1 MTQPVALPL
10 PPSPQ
15 TPVIQPD
22 LVVAEYTGP
31 VARYADPV
39 WPLDPL
45 IANPSAETRR
55 IYWATFP
62 QAMQAEFRL
71 LIHRMINT
79 ELPQKFLIGRHPS
92 WRTRQSAGS
101 IYGTSRMWSN
111 FAHWLTARSV
121 PTLAACTPDLFR
133 EYSAQ
138 LVSEHGLARNSVQH
152 YLIALVR
159 LWVFDAA
166 SPDPIGICEPPWSRE
181 GIDDYLP
188 PETGGGENATEPISP
203 DTMGPL
209 LIWALRTVEDFA
221 PDILAA
227 WAENRRLRTRAQ
239 YARATARTRTA
250 LDRYLDDLV
259 SRGAPLPTIHDPHR
273 VAAACTYI
281 AGLTGAPPQQV
292 TNRIKLPRWSSY
304 RDEHP
309 GPCPLSIPI
318 LGRIDG
324 RPWTDTIDFTEA
336 AGLMRHLG
344 TACFIVLSYL
354 TGQRPGETLGLR
366 TGCCPDPGEGRPLIY
381 GHVFKTA
388 RDEDG
393 NHLSRGQMRDVPW
406 VAIPPARRAVQV
418 LERMVPADSLVF
430 GATAH
435 DFPQHRTYPG
445 ALNRP
450 TMNRRIEDFITWA
463 SALAVRTGRPHETI
477 PDDPHGA
484 IGTERFRRTL
494 AWHIARRPGGLVAL
508 AIQYGHMRTAVSAGY
523 AARSRDGIHDL
534 LDIETARATADTLA
548 TLHEDLSTGAG
559 ISGPAARRAIHAAA
573 QAPTF
578 AGSIR
583 SARQARAILRN
594 SSLAVHDN
602 PHAYLMCVYN
612 RDKALCHR
620 LGTGDA
626 PTLDR
631 CVSSCANIARTDRH
645 AAQLTAQ
652 AENLETQAASPMAP
666 RPLSDRLRQR
676 ADHLRHLADQ
686 HSHHR
691 IAGQEETPA

>member
-1 MTQPVALPL
+1 MTLPLALPL
-10 PPSPQ
+10 LPSPE
-15 TPVIQPD
+15 TASIQPD
-22 LVVAEYTGP
+22 RVVAEYAGP
-31 VARYADPV
+31 VARYDEPV

-62 QAMQAEFRL
+62 QAMEAELRL
-71 LIHRMINT
+71 LTHRMINT
-79 ELPQKFLIGRHPS
+79 ELPEKFLIGRHPS

-101 IYGTSRMWSN
+101 IYGTSRMWAN
-111 FAHWLTARSV
+111 FAHWLTARSI
-121 PTLAACTPDLFR
+121 PTLASCTPDLFR

-138 LVSEHGLARNSVQH
+138 LVREHGLTRNSVQH

-166 SPDPIGICEPPWSRE
+166 SPRPIGICEPPWSHE

-188 PETGGGENATEPISP
+188 AETGGGENGTEPISP
-203 DTMGPL
+203 ATMGPL

-221 PDILAA
+221 PDILSA
-227 WAENRRLRTRAQ
+227 WAENRRLHIRAQ
-239 YARATARTRTA
+239 HARATARTRAA
-250 LDRYLDDLV
+250 LDAYLNDLAA
-259 SRGAPLPTIHDPHR
+259 RGAPLPAIQYPHR
-273 VAAACTYI
+273 VVAAGTYI
-281 AGLTGAPPQQV
+281 AGLTGAPPTQV
-292 TNRIKLPRWSSY
+292 NHRIRLPHWSRY
-304 RDEHP
+304 RDLHP

-318 LGRIDG
+318 WGRIDG
-324 RPWTDTIDFTEA
+324 RPWAEAIDFAEA

-354 TGQRPGETLGLR
+354 TGQRPGEALGLR
-366 TGCCPDPGEGRPLIY
+366 TGCCPDPGDGRPLIY

-406 VAIPPARRAVQV
+406 VAIPPARRAIQV
-418 LERMVPADSLVF
+418 LERMVPADSLLF

-435 DFPQHRTYPG
+435 DFPKHRTYPG

-463 SALAVRTGRPHETI
+463 SALAVRSGRPLEVI
-477 PDDPHGA
+477 PQDPHGA
-484 IGTERFRRTL
+484 VGTERFRRTL

-534 LDIETARATADTLA
+534 LDVETARATADTLA
-548 TLHEDLSTGAG
+548 ALHDDLAAG
-559 ISGPAARRAIHAAA
+559 VGVSGPAARRAIHAAA

-578 AGSIR
+578 VGSIR
-583 SARQARAILRN
+583 SARQAKAILRN
-594 SSLAVHDN
+594 PSLAVHDN
-602 PHAYLMCVYN
+602 PHAFLMCVYN

-620 LGTGDA
+620 VGTRDT

-631 CVSSCANIARTDRH
+631 CVPACANIARTDQH
-645 AAQLTAQ
+645 AAQLSAQ
-652 AENLETQAASPMAP
+652 AEDLEKQAASELVPT
-666 RPLSDRLRQR
+666 PLADRLRQR
-676 ADHLRHLADQ
+676 AESLRNLADQ
-686 HSHHR
+686 HHR
-691 IAGQEETPA
+691 NRAADLEETTA